1 MAEELNE
8 VKTDIA
14 LIKKDVKQIERFF
27 DKVDAVMSEMT
38 DITKSLAVQQQII
51 QHFADK
57 LETLEEKME
66 DHKAEDIKRTEMLQA
81 RLEDYR
87 KSSKEDHKRLS
98 DESAKNRAE
107 RNKEIM
113 TELGKLNGNLE
124 SRMDALKN
132 ASEDQEFRLRKIE
145 NMKWWLLGAAAA
157 VTFVA
162 QLLIK
167 MDIPSLIS

>member
-1 MAEELNE
+1 VAEELNE

-124 SRMDALKN
+124 SRMDALKI
-132 ASEDQEFRLRKIE
+132 ASEDQESRLRKIE

>member
-1 MAEELNE
+1 MSEELNQ

-51 QHFADK
+51 EHFASKMED
-57 LETLEEKME
+57 LEEKME
-66 DHKAEDIKRTEMLQA
+66 EHKAEDIKRTEVLHK
-81 RLEDYR
+81 RLEEYR
-87 KSSKEDHKRLS
+87 QASKEDHKRLS

-124 SRMDALKN
+124 SRMDALKS
-132 ASEDQEFRLRKIE
+132 ATEDQEDRLRKIE
-145 NMKWWLLGAAAA
+145 NLKWWLLGAVAA
-157 VTFVA
+157 VTFLA
-162 QLLIK
+162 QFFSK
-167 MDIPSLIS
+167 MDLTSIIS

>member
-1 MAEELNE
+1 MSQELNE

-66 DHKAEDIKRTEMLQA
+66 DHKAEDIKRTEVLHK
-81 RLEDYR
+81 RLEEYR
-87 KSSKEDHKRLS
+87 KASKDDHKRLS

-113 TELGKLNGNLE
+113 TELSKLNGNLE
-124 SRMDALKN
+124 SRMDALKT
-132 ASEDQEFRLRKIE
+132 ASEDQESRLRKIE

>member
-81 RLEDYR
+81 RLEEYR

-124 SRMDALKN
+124 SRMDALKI
-132 ASEDQEFRLRKIE
+132 ASEDQESRLRKIE

>member
-1 MAEELNE
+1 VAEELNE

-81 RLEDYR
+81 RLEEYR

-124 SRMDALKN
+124 SRMDALKI
-132 ASEDQEFRLRKIE
+132 ASEDQESRLRKIE